1 MNHFM
6 QIGNVK
12 DTHSL
17 KDTHI
22 VPELTRQETG
32 NVIGSLSGEEPEF
45 IVRVRKLPTEK
56 TPDLEGVTGEFC
68 QTFKGEH
75 QFCRQDKEVTL
86 SHLP

>member
-1 MNHFM
+1 MNHFI

-12 DTHSL
+12 DTQSL
-17 KDTHI
+17 KDTHT

-32 NVIGSLSGEEPEF
+32 NVIGSLSGVEPGF

-56 TPDLEGVTGEFC
+56 TPDLEGVTGKFS
-68 QTFKGEH
+68 QTYKGEH
-75 QFCRQDKEVTL
+75 PFRRQDEEVTL